1 MPQRVVDEKALTAP
15 IGGSR
20 SLSAV
25 KFGITSA
32 ELEGFGSL
40 ATVCGPAAFQNP
52 LCGLPRCSGDVG
64 GDDVS
69 RVPVQAGPGPVVAH
83 RGARVGV
90 RGGLLHIPQRDSR
103 VEGGGDERVAKR
115 VRADVLADPGAAGH
129 SPSDLGGAGRCRRE
143 ACPQPLQ

>member
-40 ATVCGPAAFQNP
+40 ATDCGQAAFQNP

-64 GDDVS
+64 GDRS
-69 RVPVQAGPGPVVAH
+69 EEHTSELQ
-83 RGARVGV
+83 
-90 RGGLLHIPQRDSR
+90 
-103 VEGGGDERVAKR
+103 
-115 VRADVLADPGAAGH
+115 
-129 SPSDLGGAGRCRRE
+129 SPC
-143 ACPQPLQ
+143 